1 MSLDNIPRACNA
13 VEISSKLLSESTEQ
27 ELSNVLTSHR
37 ERFGGTAGPG
47 CLKSGSPQRP
57 MSEIIDAISR
67 EDRGVDLMTPYIEG
81 DSEKKEKEK
90 EKEATPVT
98 FYQKL
103 LSQKNA
109 PLYLTLSEPYI
120 THGYRPR
127 LTVLGCLRSLFTIH
141 NETFNIWSHLLGSL
155 YMYYLTKNR
164 WKSSATAHA
173 GLRRLPPL
181 LVGTTGT
188 ILFGTSAFAHTMCCH
203 GKRTCSTCFA
213 VDKSLIAFFLCGCA
227 LSSSLVMFRRPTQM
241 LTRNIFMSVAM
252 STSTVGA
259 LQISDLF
266 GESSKTFKVIILSAL
281 AATGLIPPLIE
292 FAITRR
298 SDVRHLIATRASLAC
313 ILSIV
318 GATCYTKYFPEKY
331 WPDKFNYIGSS
342 HGIMHVLVLCS
353 AHVAF
358 HGFSDAAKMLL

>member
-37 ERFGGTAGPG
+37 ERFGGTAGLG
-47 CLKSGSPQRP
+47 CLKSGSPQPP
-57 MSEIIDAISR
+57 MSDIIDSLSR
-67 EDRGVDLMTPYIEG
+67 EDRGDGLMT
-81 DSEKKEKEK
+81 EKEK
-90 EKEATPVT
+90 EKEATRVT

-109 PLYLTLSEPYI
+109 PSYLTLSEPYI
-120 THGYRPR
+120 THGYRPT

-164 WKSSATAHA
+164 WRSSATAHA

-227 LSSSLVMFRRPTQM
+227 LSSSLVIFRRPTQM

-252 STSTVGA
+252 TTSTVGA

-281 AATGLIPPLIE
+281 AATGLIPPMIE

-298 SDVRHLIATRASLAC
+298 PNVVHLDVA
-313 ILSIV
+313 
-318 GATCYTKYFPEKY
+318 
-331 WPDKFNYIGSS
+331 
-342 HGIMHVLVLCS
+342 
-353 AHVAF
+353 
-358 HGFSDAAKMLL
+358 